1 MIKFRHVEDYLEVIA
16 GHRDPATGKPVSTWI
31 FTFEPIINLARY
43 DVKVLESMSQ
53 TVAQHQPLTE
63 RQGELLAKIVLKY
76 ERQLASKQ
84 VDVDPVRNPEW
95 RMPLRK
101 MDYTRSLY
109 ITNDQLVLKFPFDD
123 GLIES
128 VRAFGKE
135 SQGVCKWNRETKLW
149 EIALTEYNL
158 SWLVAFAEVH
168 KFTVDTVVQD
178 LMLAI
183 KETELSDYKIELAVT
198 ADTLSISNCPD
209 SLSKYITD
217 TCNGFGLDNVLTLVD
232 LSPILGYT
240 INEDLGQALIKEY
253 GPRFYNL
260 LTNRELKI
268 NPNTLIQSTDFENTL
283 DYADALQRWPVVV
296 YEPDLSGRMLKKL
309 TDKYGPDYDQTRY
322 IHTVKPVRNLERIP
336 LLISS
341 AGMVFGGDKQL
352 MIQRAEKVV
361 YCAQDVYNKKNNS
374 KVKHL

>member
-16 GHRDPATGKPVSTWI
+16 GHRDPVTGKPVSTWI

-168 KFTVDTVVQD
+168 KFVVDTVVQD

-198 ADTLSISNCPD
+198 EDTLSISNCPT

-217 TCNGFGLDNVLTLVD
+217 TYNGFGLDNVLTLVD
-232 LSPILGYT
+232 VSPILGYNV
-240 INEDLGQALIKEY
+240 NEDLGQALIKEY

-268 NPNTLIQSTDFENTL
+268 NPNTLVQSSDFENTL